1 MELFVEVLWKKGSP
15 MPEKKTQSNCV
26 KSSRKHRVGR
36 VTIYLRGKIWYIY
49 YCENGG
55 RVRRRVGVSL
65 GEAKRL
71 AAQVNGQLATHTP
84 AILSFQPVSVPNL
97 CQSWL
102 SYHEQVLR
110 SSLATIR
117 RYRAATDH
125 LLHFVD
131 NVRTAN
137 SADAFTVSTAEKF
150 AHYLRQARVS
160 PNGHPNT
167 AKRSLRDKGVIFI
180 LETCR
185 AMFNYAAKHRHLPPY
200 HENPFALLNLGRM
213 PIEDAKP
220 IELFTSEQ
228 EEAFWAAC
236 DDWQFP
242 IFLTMA
248 LTGLRP
254 GEVVHL
260 LVPNDIDWDH
270 GLIRIRNKSDL
281 GWRIKTRNER
291 DIPIIREL
299 AEVFHR
305 VLRGR
310 QRGPLFLRS
319 RFNANGQEPILVD
332 CDQRQL
338 AIELVRRVESQR
350 RAIGEAYTRFEE
362 ARIAK
367 GVWRDAGAI
376 KEAVLRL
383 EFMKVTAAIGLPHLT
398 CPKLLRHMFATSL
411 QEANVDPLIRQEL
424 MGHATNSQ
432 RNGGLGMTAVYTHT
446 RDSTRRAQLE
456 AAIAKREVAIKA
468 VRRWLRQCS

>member
-1 MELFVEVLWKKGSP
+1 VELFVEVLWKKGSP
-15 MPEKKTQSNCV
+15 MSEKKTQLNRV

-65 GEAKRL
+65 GDAKRL
-71 AAQVNGQLATHTP
+71 AAQANAQLATHTP
-84 AILSFQPVSVPNL
+84 AILSFQPVSVFNL
-97 CQSWL
+97 RQRWL
-102 SYHEQVLR
+102 SYHEELLR

-125 LLHFVD
+125 LLQFVKT
-131 NVRTAN
+131 VRTAN
-137 SADAFTVSTAEKF
+137 SADAFTISTAEEF
-150 AHYLRQARVS
+150 AHYLRREKVS

-167 AKRSLRDKGVIFI
+167 AKKLLRDKGVIFI

-185 AMFNYAAKHRHLPPY
+185 TMFNYAAKHRHLPPY
-200 HENPFALLNLGRM
+200 HENPFALLNLGRI

-220 IELFTSEQ
+220 IELFTSKQ

-236 DDWQFP
+236 DNWQFP

-260 LVPNDIDWDH
+260 LLPNDVDGEH
-270 GLIRIRNKSDL
+270 GLIRVRNKSDL
-281 GWRIKTRNER
+281 GWRTKTRNER
-291 DIPIIREL
+291 DIPIICEL
-299 AEVFHR
+299 AD
-305 VLRGR
+305 VLHQALRDR
-310 QRGPLFLRS
+310 QRGPLFLRR
-319 RFNANGQEPILVD
+319 RFYTNGQEPVLVD
-332 CDQRQL
+332 CDRRQL
-338 AIELVRRVESQR
+338 AIELGRQVESR
-350 RAIGEAYTRFEE
+350 RLALSEAYTRFEE

-367 GVWRDAGAI
+367 GIWRDAGAT

-383 EFMKVTAAIGLPHLT
+383 EFMEVTASIGLPHLT

-424 MGHATNSQ
+424 MGHSVGSH

-446 RDSTRRAQLE
+446 QDRTRRKQLE
-456 AAIAKREVAIKA
+456 AAMAKRQAA
-468 VRRWLRQCS
+468 VEAARRWLEK

>member
-1 MELFVEVLWKKGSP
+1 MAKKATDSGRGRSA
-15 MPEKKTQSNCV
+15 
-26 KSSRKHRVGR
+26 RKHRVGR

-49 YCENGG
+49 YCENEQ

-65 GEAKRL
+65 ADAKNL
-71 AAQVNGQLATHTP
+71 AAQANAQLATHSP
-84 AILSFQPVSVPNL
+84 AILSFQPISVPNL
-97 CQSWL
+97 RQRWL

-125 LLHFVD
+125 LLNFVET
-131 NVRTAN
+131 VHTVK
-137 SADAFTVSTAEKF
+137 SADAFTVLTAEAF
-150 AHYLRQARVS
+150 AHYLRRVKVS

-185 AMFNYAAKHRHLPPY
+185 ASFNYAAKHRHLPPY
-200 HENPFALLNLGRM
+200 HENPFASLELGRI

-254 GEVVHL
+254 GEMVHL
-260 LVPNDIDWDH
+260 LLPDDVDLEH
-270 GLIRIRNKSDL
+270 GLIRIRNKPEL
-281 GWRIKTRNER
+281 GWRTKTRNER
-291 DIPIIREL
+291 DIPVVREL
-299 AEVFHR
+299 GEVLLR
-305 VLRGR
+305 VLGAR
-310 QRGPLFLRS
+310 QKGPLFLRR
-319 RFNANGQEPILVD
+319 RFSTDGQEPVLID
-332 CDQRQL
+332 CDRRRL
-338 AIELVRRVESQR
+338 AIELGRQVESR
-350 RAIGEAYTRFEE
+350 RLVLGEAYTRFDE
-362 ARIAK
+362 AKMAK
-367 GVWRDAGAI
+367 GIWRDAGTI
-376 KEAVLRL
+376 KEAILRV
-383 EFMKVTAAIGLPHLT
+383 EFMKLTAGIGLSHLT

-424 MGHATNSQ
+424 MGHSVGSQ

-446 RDSTRRAQLE
+446 QDRTRREQLE
-456 AAIAKREVAIKA
+456 AAMAKRHA
-468 VRRWLRQCS
+468 VIEAARCWLVK